1 MDVTSKI
8 YVAGHTGLAGSAVM
22 RSLEGK
28 GYENILCARHSELD
42 LTNQLAVNRFFD
54 AHEPEYVVMCAAKVG
69 GIYANAT
76 QRWDFVYDNL
86 AIQSNIITA
95 AFNSGVK
102 RLVFLGSSCIYPRMA
117 EQPIIENSLLSG
129 PLEPT
134 NKSYAVAKIAG
145 IEMCLA
151 AAAQHGKNFLSLIP
165 CNMYGPNDRYSGVNA
180 HVIPA
185 LLATFRSGVMNNDPY
200 VVCWGSGTPKREF
213 LHSDDFGRAVVS
225 VLEHEGALPAIMNV
239 GSGVE
244 HTIEEVVHEI
254 RKITKYSGNVYWDH
268 DRPDGTPRKIMMSD
282 KIRKETGWEPKISLS
297 EGLESVY
304 RELLAGSE
312 V

>member
-1 MDVTSKI
+1 MKKDSKI
-8 YVAGHTGLAGSAVM
+8 YVAGHTGLAGSAVC
-22 RSLEGK
+22 RALHAA
-28 GYENILCARHSELD
+28 GYNNVLTKLHSELD
-42 LTNQLAVNRFFD
+42 LKDQVKVSDLFAQE
-54 AHEPEYVVMCAAKVG
+54 HPEYVVMCAARVG
-69 GIYANAT
+69 GIHDNASH
-76 QRWDFVYDNL
+76 RWDFVYDNL
-86 AIQSNIITA
+86 VIQNNIITS
-95 AFNSGVK
+95 AFMSPVK
-102 RLVFLGSSCIYPRMA
+102 RLIFLGSSCIYPRMA

-134 NKSYAVAKIAG
+134 NRSYAVAKIAG

-185 LLATFRSGVMNNDPY
+185 LLVKFRSGVMNNEPY